1 MKLGEKDKDFIRLS
15 KALGATNKKIAEK
28 IGCTEQAVWHYLKKN
43 PLTVEEH
50 KEAVKKEENTT
61 FEIDQTELEMH
72 LENAEEVF
80 QPDNTEEVYREAIKQ
95 QEIEIERLHNRIIEL
110 KSQCNE
116 QDKLIKVFGAVNNLT
131 YELLKIFR
139 GDE

>member
-1 MKLGEKDKDFIRLS
+1 MKLGEKDKDFIRSS

-50 KEAVKKEENTT
+50 KEAVKKE
-61 FEIDQTELEMH
+61 IDKTELEMH

-80 QPDNTEEVYREAIKQ
+80 QPDNIEEVYREAIKQ

-116 QDKLIKVFGAVNNLT
+116 QDKLIKVISVVNNSLA
-131 YELLKIFR
+131 EILKIFR